1 MEERQTQQE
10 PAAQKSTAQAQTQP
24 NGQQQAQ
31 PGEQQQTQATA
42 ENEAVQAEP
51 TLADLQAR
59 VQQLE
64 QESASYKDSYLRAA
78 ADLKNFKRRT
88 EEERANLIRNATA
101 RLIMKLLRILDDF
114 DLAMQHVPPEVA
126 ETPWFGGME
135 GIYRKLQ
142 LVLESEGVTPI
153 EALGQPFDPHFHE
166 AVMHEPAGP
175 EQVGKVTADL
185 RRGYTL
191 HDKVVR
197 PSIVKVGQ
205 EEG

>member
-1 MEERQTQQE
+1 MKKRQTQHMPTAQEVPEQEQVQPEAQAHVEQE
-10 PAAQKSTAQAQTQP
+10 PAQL
-24 NGQQQAQ
+24 
-31 PGEQQQTQATA
+31 
-42 ENEAVQAEP
+42 EP
-51 TLADLQAR
+51 ALADLQAR
-59 VQQLE
+59 IQQLE
-64 QESASYKDSYLRAA
+64 QESANNKDLYLRTA

-101 RLIMKLLRILDDF
+101 HLIMKLLPVLDDF

-166 AVMHEPAGP
+166 AVMHEPAGRD
-175 EQVGKVTADL
+175 QIGKVTADL

-197 PSIVKVGQ
+197 PSMVKVGQ
-205 EEG
+205 EEQ